1 MKNAHCLDDAQSYML
16 YERELGYSCTT
27 HSMQRH
33 RRNPEVTADPEH
45 GASEQRGLRDD
56 ATGQGVPGQGATP
69 QSPPALSPDAQEP
82 QKSLGRLDQPRRR
95 LGGKSIWDW
104 LNLLMNLLVPLII
117 GTIGFGLWQA
127 HQQQQSDQQLALD
140 QEHAAILQTYI
151 GDMNDLLR
159 QGLSAS
165 TPGDEI
171 RQVATAQT
179 VTTLRSLD
187 ANHNGIL
194 LQFLQDAH
202 LIGSRDAV
210 INLSGAELSGA
221 DLAGANLSGAS
232 LTGADLTGA
241 SLSGA
246 ILTNAILSDAILVG
260 ADLSGARLGGT
271 ILSGADLSG
280 ADLNGADIT
289 QAQLDEVRSCAD
301 AILSTGLICQ
311 QRPLIQLTYWYTES
325 PAETPVILNLINQF
339 NRQNPGIHINAV
351 QRSYFQARAAFT
363 AAAHDGNAPD
373 VFRSDIDWTTLFASK
388 GYLLNI
394 DQYVSQR
401 DLSDYLNAPLSTT
414 RGIGPGLSAPLAYDE
429 YKGDLYGLPQVTD
442 FLALLYNKKEL
453 AKAGITG
460 PPSTMADFEA
470 DGVKVV
476 QKEAAKYG
484 FETGGNFYYALPFLY
499 ASGGG
504 MFDQHN
510 NILVDSAGSV
520 AGLNFLV
527 KLQNADNVQVMPQEK
542 SASSAPGTMVS
553 DFMEGKTA
561 MIFDGP
567 YDVKYILSG
576 SSFNKDLGNLGI
588 AGIPTGPSGQTG
600 SPIGGQSYVIS
611 AGTAYPAQAYQFIK
625 FMSSTASQ
633 VAIASVNHTLPTRQ
647 SAYRGWVSSDPVI
660 KAFLSIKDTV
670 VARPAIAQDAYLL
683 DSADPSIWAA
693 LTGAQCADDALNAVA
708 YSWNQLGAGNL
719 VSQSTF
725 TPGASPTACA

>member
-1 MKNAHCLDDAQSYML
+1 MLEDGNTVSVMSDPAASQS
-16 YERELGYSCTT
+16 
-27 HSMQRH
+27 
-33 RRNPEVTADPEH
+33 NPQGETATEDPK
-45 GASEQRGLRDD
+45 R
-56 ATGQGVPGQGATP
+56 PGF
-69 QSPPALSPDAQEP
+69 LH
-82 QKSLGRLDQPRRR
+82 RR
-95 LGGKSIWDW
+95 LGSKSVWDW
-104 LNLLMNLLVPLII
+104 FLNIFIPLLI
-117 GTIGFGLWQA
+117 GTIGFGLWLA

-271 ILSGADLSG
+271 ILSTASLSGADLSGADLSG

-510 NILVDSAGSV
+510 NILVNNAGSV
-520 AGLNFLV
+520 KGLNFL
-527 KLQNADNVQVMPQEK
+527 LNLENDQVMPPK
-542 SASSAPGTMVS
+542 GRMLN
-553 DFMEGKTA
+553 DFMNGTTA